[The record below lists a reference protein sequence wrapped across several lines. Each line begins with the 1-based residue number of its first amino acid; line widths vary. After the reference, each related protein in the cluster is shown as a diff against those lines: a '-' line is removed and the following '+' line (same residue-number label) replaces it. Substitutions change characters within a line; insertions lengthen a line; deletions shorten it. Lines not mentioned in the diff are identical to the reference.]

1 MQIKLS
7 KQAIKVLDKM
17 DKATVS
23 RIIDAI
29 SGLSEVPPLGDVK
42 PLKGYNERFR
52 LRVGT
57 YRVLFTIV
65 DNEVH
70 VSDIGSRGDIYK

>member
-7 KQAIKVLDKM
+7 KQAVKVLDRM
-17 DKATVS
+17 DKATVA
-23 RIIDAI
+23 RIINTI
-29 SGLSEVPPLGDVK
+29 CGLAEVPPLGDIK
-42 PLKGYNERFR
+42 PLKGYNGRYR

-65 DNEVH
+65 DDEVH